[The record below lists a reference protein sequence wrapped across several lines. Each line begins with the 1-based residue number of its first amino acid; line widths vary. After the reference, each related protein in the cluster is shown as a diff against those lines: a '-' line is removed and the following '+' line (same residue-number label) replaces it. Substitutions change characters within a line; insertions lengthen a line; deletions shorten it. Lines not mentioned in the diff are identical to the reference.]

1 MHVLVVDLL
10 AERQAFGGLGVK
22 AMVAPFEPTRISLW
36 APHTTDH
43 CDYGF
48 GHRVGGPVEADAIII
63 SGSKRN
69 VSSWEGWMDEVAEL
83 IRTTTVPLYGICFGH
98 QIIAAS
104 LGGRVERASHPSK
117 FIGQVN
123 WDDGRSTSS
132 LFTHQDHVVDA
143 GEMEIIATSEHCGIV
158 ACQHPTRAIRTVQF
172 HPEASS
178 DLITQALNLGEMT
191 AEEHTAYVF
200 ESEVMSVKNALLL

>member
-1 MHVLVVDLL
+1 
-10 AERQAFGGLGVK
+10 
-22 AMVAPFEPTRISLW
+22 
-36 APHTTDH
+36 
-43 CDYGF
+43 
-48 GHRVGGPVEADAIII
+48 
-63 SGSKRN
+63 
-69 VSSWEGWMDEVAEL
+69 MDEVAEL